1 MFKILFE
8 SNFVGF
14 VEAPVGV
21 FNYLYWILTETFDKI
36 VYFLY
41 LRQWLNLLSGHHDI
55 RELSCLKG
63 NACYKNF
70 SGWVQMPLG
79 PDTTSQALLHF
90 LLNIEVLWYNCGEQL
105 GRT

>member
-21 FNYLYWILTETFDKI
+21 FNYLYGILTETFDKI

-41 LRQWLNLLSGHHDI
+41 LRQWLNLFPDSMIL
-55 RELSCLKG
+55 G
-63 NACYKNF
+63 N
-70 SGWVQMPLG
+70 
-79 PDTTSQALLHF
+79 
-90 LLNIEVLWYNCGEQL
+90 
-105 GRT
+105 

>member
-14 VEAPVGV
+14 VEAPVIV

-41 LRQWLNLLSGHHDI
+41 LRQWLNLFPDSMIL
-55 RELSCLKG
+55 G
-63 NACYKNF
+63 N
-70 SGWVQMPLG
+70 
-79 PDTTSQALLHF
+79 
-90 LLNIEVLWYNCGEQL
+90 
-105 GRT
+105 